1 MPVKAMQR
9 RVSVGPKFVREGKK
23 KASQSKKATIL
34 QCPKSTNEY
43 ILKPNLEKFMQRNY
57 AYKYRKPIE
66 MKQKASHRAVR
77 V

>member
-9 RVSVGPKFVREGKK
+9 RGLWDRSLLGKIK

-43 ILKPNLEKFMQRNY
+43 ILKPNLKKFMQRNY

-66 MKQKASHRAVR
+66 MKQKASHTAVR

>member
-1 MPVKAMQR
+1 
-9 RVSVGPKFVREGKK
+9 K

-43 ILKPNLEKFMQRNY
+43 ILKPNLKKFMQRNY